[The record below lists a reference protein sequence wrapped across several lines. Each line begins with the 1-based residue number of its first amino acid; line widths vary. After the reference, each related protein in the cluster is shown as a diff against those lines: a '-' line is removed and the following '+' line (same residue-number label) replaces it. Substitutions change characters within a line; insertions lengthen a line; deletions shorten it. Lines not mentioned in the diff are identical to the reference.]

1 VALRSDGQ
9 IAWALRKDTPQIK
22 KVVDDFV
29 VKHRAGT
36 LFGNVLLNRYLGSAK
51 RLENPTT
58 SAELEKYRAMAQ
70 YFRDYADQYGS
81 DWILAVAQGYQESQL
96 DQSKRSSA
104 GAVGVM
110 QIKPS
115 TAADRNV
122 GVDNVEDLEN
132 NIHASIKYM
141 SFIRDRYFADEA
153 IDRLNKGLFTL
164 AAYNAGPARVATL
177 RKKAAEVGLDPNQWF
192 GNVEIVAARVIG
204 RETVDYVSNIYK
216 YYVVYRAYAVQRDT
230 AAQATSESP

>member
-1 VALRSDGQ
+1 
-9 IAWALRKDTPQIK
+9 
-22 KVVDDFV
+22 
-29 VKHRAGT
+29 
-36 LFGNVLLNRYLGSAK
+36 
-51 RLENPTT
+51 
-58 SAELEKYRAMAQ
+58 MAQ

-96 DQSKRSSA
+96 DQSKRSPA